1 MIISTSDLKNII
13 DQYGEPAFQNKKGE
27 LSKLNDIFWAAYYS
41 RSREKFIL
49 EPAEKTFYDY
59 SCAHGIFDSKS
70 EDVIRTELNALIL
83 HASRNWS
90 GYEGINSFR
99 NAENLRGTLLHL
111 RGLVEERDFFNNSE
125 LLVHLC
131 NCTLRF
137 DPDGAKFD
145 IESFSPQQRCRNR
158 SPIKY
163 DVTARCP
170 EFEAKL
176 LSHISK
182 DDKHI
187 LQKYA
192 GQCLLG
198 RNLIQRFLILD
209 GIGSSSKSA
218 FVLVLNG
225 IVGPRNSYQL
235 RTKHLDDRFEIG
247 RMLGRTLL
255 IGPDVKGNFLSVPSS
270 YLIKALVGGDQ
281 LDAELK
287 GSNNKFHIYGIFNL
301 VITSNGRLFLYLDSD
316 QSAWQRRLLIA
327 RYEKPYDGK
336 RIFEIDKYL
345 LTREASGIL
354 NWCIEGLQMLLDD
367 YTKTGDIVLPTS
379 QQNRISD
386 LLNESDSLQIF
397 VSNEVVRDDRKMASG
412 ESYSL
417 TTEEIVTEYFDN
429 CVNVKD
435 WTPISKNVAEKRLP
449 DLMLR
454 HFNAPK
460 SHDLIR
466 AGKRNQRGF
475 WHVKWC

>member
-1 MIISTSDLKNII
+1 L
-13 DQYGEPAFQNKKGE
+13 Y
-27 LSKLNDIFWAAYYS
+27 
-41 RSREKFIL
+41 
-49 EPAEKTFYDY
+49 
-59 SCAHGIFDSKS
+59 
-70 EDVIRTELNALIL
+70 
-83 HASRNWS
+83 
-90 GYEGINSFR
+90 
-99 NAENLRGTLLHL
+99 L
-111 RGLVEERDFFNNSE
+111 RGLIEKRDFFNNCE
-125 LLVHLC
+125 LLVHLS

-137 DPDGAKFD
+137 NPDGRDFD
-145 IESFSPQQRCRNR
+145 VEPFSPLQRCRNR

-170 EFEAKL
+170 EFETKL
-176 LSHISK
+176 LGHISD
-182 DDKHI
+182 DDKRI

-255 IGPDVKGNFLSVPSS
+255 IGPDVKGNFLSVPGS

-287 GSNNKFHIYGIFNL
+287 GSNDKFHIYGIFNL

-336 RIFEIDKYL
+336 RIFDVDKYL
-345 LTREASGIL
+345 LSREAPGIL
-354 NWCIEGLQMLLDD
+354 NWCIKGLQMLLSD
-367 YTKTGDIVLPTS
+367 YEKTGDILLPSS
-379 QQNRISD
+379 QQHRISA

-397 VSNEVVRDDRKMASG
+397 VGNEIVRDDSKMSNG

-429 CVNVKD
+429 CVNVKN
-435 WTPISKNVAEKRLP
+435 WTPLSKDIAEKRLP

-460 SHDLIR
+460 SHDLVR
-466 AGKRNQRGF
+466 SGRKNQRGF
-475 WHVKWC
+475 WYVKWN

>member
-1 MIISTSDLKNII
+1 MISLTDLKRLI
-13 DQYGEPAFQNKKGE
+13 DQFGKPVFQNKKGD
-27 LSKLNDIFWAAYYS
+27 LSKLNDVFWAAYYS
-41 RSREKFIL
+41 QGREKIIF
-49 EPAEKTFYDY
+49 EPAEKKFYDY
-59 SCAHGIFDSKS
+59 SSRHGIFDSKS
-70 EDVIRTELNALIL
+70 EDIIRTELNALVL
-83 HASRNWS
+83 DAARNWD
-90 GYEGINSFR
+90 GYAGIDSFR
-99 NAENLRGTLLHL
+99 NAENFRGTLLYL
-111 RGLVEERDFFNNSE
+111 RGLIEKRDFFNNCE
-125 LLVHLC
+125 LLVHLS

-137 DPDGAKFD
+137 NPDGRDFD
-145 IESFSPQQRCRNR
+145 VEPFSPLQRCRNR

-170 EFEAKL
+170 EFETKL
-176 LSHISK
+176 LGHISD
-182 DDKHI
+182 DDKRI

-255 IGPDVKGNFLSVPSS
+255 IGPDVKGNFLSVPGS

-287 GSNNKFHIYGIFNL
+287 GSNGKFHIYGIFHL

-336 RIFEIDKYL
+336 RIFDVDKYL
-345 LTREASGIL
+345 LSREAPGIL
-354 NWCIEGLQMLLDD
+354 NWCIKGLQMLLSD
-367 YTKTGDIVLPTS
+367 YEKTGDILLPSS
-379 QQNRISD
+379 QQHRISA

-397 VSNEVVRDDRKMASG
+397 VGNKIVRDNSKMSNG

-429 CVNVKD
+429 CVNVKN
-435 WTPISKNVAEKRLP
+435 WTPLSKDIAEKRLP

-460 SHDLIR
+460 SHDLVR
-466 AGKRNQRGF
+466 SGRKNQRGF
-475 WHVKWC
+475 WYVKWN